1 MKRSTAWVALALAG
15 ASAGAISAPLF
26 AQDAVITSGNG
37 AGVDAAARGDF
48 AAAVAAWRP
57 LAQAGDPDA
66 QYNLAQAYK
75 FGRGVDTD
83 LTEAE
88 RLYGLAA
95 RQGHWRAADNYG
107 LLLFHRGAKAEA
119 LPYLEQAALRGDA
132 RAQYLYG
139 LSLFNGEMVEKDW
152 VRGYALMTLAQ
163 NAGLDQAT
171 RARAQMDEYI
181 PLEQRRRGVA
191 LSTELAA
198 QAEARRQQQAD
209 AADYGIPPTQ
219 VAGRAPAPV
228 PAPAPAPATTQV
240 PRGNPAQAGADYT
253 IPSAAQQAGVT
264 TPPPAETLPQSA
276 PPAVARP
283 VPRPDPRPATTQS
296 AMTGPWKI
304 QLGAFS
310 IASGADRLWERVSA
324 NPALAGAQK
333 VLVRSG
339 NLTRLKAGGFA
350 SRTAAQAACNSLKSS
365 GQDCLVTR

>member
-1 MKRSTAWVALALAG
+1 MKRSTAWMALALAG
-15 ASAGAISAPLF
+15 ASTGALSAPLF

-37 AGVDAAARGDF
+37 VGVDAAARGDF
-48 AAAVAAWRP
+48 DAAVAAWRP
-57 LAQAGDPDA
+57 LAAAGDADA

-83 LTEAE
+83 LAEAE

-119 LPYLEQAALRGDA
+119 LPYLEQAAMRGDA

-139 LSLFNGEMVEKDW
+139 LSLFNGELVERDW

-171 RARAQMDEYI
+171 RARAQMDQYI

-191 LSTELAA
+191 LSTDLAA

-209 AADYGIPPTQ
+209 AADYGVAPGQ
-219 VAGRAPAPV
+219 VAVMTPTPV
-228 PAPAPAPATTQV
+228 PAPAPATVPEPTQL

-253 IPSAAQQAGVT
+253 LPSTTQQARVT
-264 TPPPAETLPQSA
+264 
-276 PPAVARP
+276 
-283 VPRPDPRPATTQS
+283 VPRPARTPPQTTPAPVAQRSEPESAPRTA

-310 IASGADRLWERVSA
+310 VASGADRLWDRVSDD
-324 NPALAGAQK
+324 PALAGAQK
-333 VLVRSG
+333 VLERAG
-339 NLTRLKAGGFA
+339 NLTRLKAGGYA
-350 SRTAAQAACNSLKSS
+350 SRSAAQAACNRLKSA

>member
-1 MKRSTAWVALALAG
+1 MKRSTAWIALALAG
-15 ASAGAISAPLF
+15 VSASALSAPLF

-37 AGVDAAARGDF
+37 AGVEAAARGDF
-48 AAAVAAWRP
+48 ETAVQAWRP
-57 LAQAGDPDA
+57 LAAAGDADA

-83 LTEAE
+83 LAEAE

-119 LPYLEQAALRGDA
+119 LPFLEQAALRGDA

-139 LSLFNGEMVEKDW
+139 LSLFNGELVEKDW

-171 RARAQMDEYI
+171 RARAQMDQYI

-198 QAEARRQQQAD
+198 DAEARRQQLAD
-209 AADYGIPPTQ
+209 AADYGVAPGQ
-219 VAGRAPAPV
+219 VAAVTPTPV
-228 PAPAPAPATTQV
+228 PAPAPAPVPTQL

-253 IPSAAQQAGVT
+253 LPSATQQAEAS
-264 TPPPAETLPQSA
+264 PPPAVRTDPA
-276 PPAVARP
+276 PRTVTPPSREPA
-283 VPRPDPRPATTQS
+283 PAQA

-310 IASGADRLWERVSA
+310 IASGADRLWDRLSG

-333 VLVRSG
+333 VVERAG
-339 NLTRLKAGGFA
+339 GLTRLKAGGFA
-350 SRTAAQAACNSLKSS
+350 SRSAAQAACNSLKAS